1 VLGCR
6 PCGGP
11 CTCVRARLLSAKE
24 SVFHDR
30 TLIDATRKIQAI
42 LDGIEPRE
50 GFMPSFLSTRMGI
63 FLAWVEEGAGDPN
76 KGVTAMD
83 DDATVAAAL
92 GLIDWQSDQ
101 EQGSAL

>member
-1 VLGCR
+1 
-6 PCGGP
+6 
-11 CTCVRARLLSAKE
+11 
-24 SVFHDR
+24 
-30 TLIDATRKIQAI
+30 
-42 LDGIEPRE
+42 
-50 GFMPSFLSTRMGI
+50 MGI

-92 GLIDWQSDQ
+92 GLIDWQSGQ